1 MLIEIPVAIA
11 ELFDKLSILE
21 IKMIHINDSVR
32 RGLVETELNEL
43 TRIVHK
49 HEVDL
54 FLNHDLYRQL
64 YDTNQELWNI
74 CELRRQFEQNNQ
86 FDHAFIEQSRLEYQ
100 TNDRRA
106 KIKQQIN
113 KHFESSIVEVK
124 SYPGFSYGQE

>member
-1 MLIEIPVAIA
+1 MLIKIPVSIA
-11 ELFDKLSILE
+11 ELFDKVSILE
-21 IKMIHINDSVR
+21 IKMFHFNDLAR
-32 RGLVETELNEL
+32 RGFVETELNEL

-49 HEVDL
+49 HEIDL

-64 YDTNQELWNI
+64 YDTNLILWNV

-106 KIKQQIN
+106 QIKQQIN
-113 KHFESSIVEVK
+113 RYFESSIVEVK

>member
-1 MLIEIPVAIA
+1 MLIEIPVSIA
-11 ELFDKLSILE
+11 ELFDKISILE
-21 IKMIHINDSVR
+21 IKKVHFSDSAR
-32 RGLVETELNEL
+32 RELVESELNEL
-43 TRIVHK
+43 NRIVHK
-49 HEVDL
+49 HEVTH

-74 CELRRQFEQNNQ
+74 CELRRQFEQNNK

-106 KIKQQIN
+106 KIKQKIN
-113 KHFESSIVEVK
+113 THFESSIVEVK